1 MSAFIWYCF
10 PRTGNPLTWLGPQIC
25 SIQNCHI
32 VVIVSVYIFCISLIY
47 LEILSA
53 DTDSLLF
60 FTNQQW
66 LSLRWYQ
73 IFTSCC
79 CGLSIWRKIQQ
90 LCKCMF
96 LIACFFSL
104 HFRGKKGYT
113 HLYPFRWTIEKRNLK
128 FLLVEM
134 AMRRIKA
141 GNWNRKWGVKICIIF
156 YFMSRWRF

>member
-1 MSAFIWYCF
+1 MSVFIWYCF
-10 PRTGNPLTWLGPQIC
+10 PRTGNPLTRLGPQIC

-96 LIACFFSL
+96 LIACFFFISVV
-104 HFRGKKGYT
+104 KKRVHTCIHSGDK
-113 HLYPFRWTIEKRNLK
+113 LKKRNLK

-156 YFMSRWRF
+156 DFMARWRF

>member
-1 MSAFIWYCF
+1 MSVFIWYCF
-10 PRTGNPLTWLGPQIC
+10 PRTGNPLTRLGPQIC

-32 VVIVSVYIFCISLIY
+32 VVIVSVYIFCISLKY

-96 LIACFFSL
+96 LIVCFF
-104 HFRGKKGYT
+104 HFSGKKGYT
-113 HLYPFRWTIEKRNLK
+113 PAPIQVKNWKKKFKIFIGWDGNAEDKGWKLK
-128 FLLVEM
+128 
-134 AMRRIKA
+134 
-141 GNWNRKWGVKICIIF
+141 
-156 YFMSRWRF
+156 

>member
-1 MSAFIWYCF
+1 MVQCNSLKEDCNVNDAQYGLCCQILFNRLQSLLPNLKDSSYIVS
-10 PRTGNPLTWLGPQIC
+10 LTRLGPQIC

-32 VVIVSVYIFCISLIY
+32 IVIVSVYIFCISLKY

-104 HFRGKKGYT
+104 HFRGKKWYT
-113 HLYPFRWTIEKRNLK
+113 HLYPFR
-128 FLLVEM
+128 
-134 AMRRIKA
+134 
-141 GNWNRKWGVKICIIF
+141 
-156 YFMSRWRF
+156 